1 MIINELMPLYTKSG
15 IKERPEIWVATGLM
29 NIAAKVNEIIQTSQ
43 HELLVAL
50 PHVAENVAKPLQP
63 LLRALH
69 DRGVKVNI
77 LASSKIQPETV
88 KNLSR
93 VAEVR
98 VKDGLFGGG
107 VIGDSKHV
115 VILLGEGGGEGSAVE
130 PVAIWADHAGL
141 AVFAKVYF
149 EYLWDDSLQNSRKKP
164 K

>member
-1 MIINELMPLYTKSG
+1 
-15 IKERPEIWVATGLM
+15 
-29 NIAAKVNEIIQTSQ
+29 
-43 HELLVAL
+43 
-50 PHVAENVAKPLQP
+50 
-63 LLRALH
+63 LH

-141 AVFAKVYF
+141 AVFAKGYF

>member
-1 MIINELMPLYTKSG
+1 
-15 IKERPEIWVATGLM
+15 
-29 NIAAKVNEIIQTSQ
+29 
-43 HELLVAL
+43 
-50 PHVAENVAKPLQP
+50 VAKPLQP

-77 LASSKIQPETV
+77 LASAKINPEII

-93 VAEVR
+93 IAEVR

-115 VILLGEGGGEGSAVE
+115 VILLSEGSGDGGVIE

-141 AVFAKVYF
+141 AVFAKGYF
-149 EYLWDDSLQNSRKKP
+149 EYLWDDSLQNSRKKS